1 MLRRAKMLRQTCEAH
16 LIRERR
22 QLGARR
28 QHLLV
33 EGQEVCQLIVRDTN
47 DNHITI
53 SLSAQT
59 ILINAV
65 PDVQDVELAY
75 TQTTSVPRCHSKFAK
90 RDVLQGAR

>member
-1 MLRRAKMLRQTCEAH
+1 MLRQTCEAH

-28 QHLLV
+28 QDLLV
-33 EGQEVCQLIVRDTN
+33 EVQELSQLRVRDTN
-47 DNHITI
+47 DNHITV

-59 ILINAV
+59 ILIDAV
-65 PDVQDVELAY
+65 PDVQDVELAD
-75 TQTTSVPRCHSKFAK
+75 TQTASVPWRHPKFAK